1 MGSNCCLQ
9 LPWECCRSLF
19 SCHAIFFQTESSCCL
34 SKMHLYRNVLETS
47 LASSLDSKYEGIGK
61 LYFLIEQICP
71 FIWHSCEKLFFRPMS
86 VHLCPMGKRFT
97 MGICANKPPEKSG
110 ICAERHLCGESAWV
124 SKGGSNPANQ
134 LLYMKL
140 SGYSQYQLVSRIS
153 SINSR
158 VDRVWFTSSNQT
170 VASEGFTV
178 TGWFLK

>member
-110 ICAERHLCGESAWV
+110 ICAENLHEFPRVEVIRLTSCYIWNFRDILNINWLAGYLPLTVGWTES
-124 SKGGSNPANQ
+124 GSPV
-134 LLYMKL
+134 LIRL
-140 SGYSQYQLVSRIS
+140 
-153 SINSR
+153 
-158 VDRVWFTSSNQT
+158 
-170 VASEGFTV
+170 
-178 TGWFLK
+178 